1 MTGIRRLAVALAA
14 AGTLTFATGA
24 SALPILDLL
33 LPANAPGAVAQ
44 PATNITLSG
53 AQLNGTVHPNG
64 HGTKYFFEYGTTI
77 AYGKKSKE
85 VGISGGASWT
95 AVSTTLTGLQEDT
108 TYHFRVVAKGDGT
121 TRSDDL
127 TFKTASS
134 APPPGGDPGPGTD
147 PGTDPGSDPGTPGS
161 SDPGSPATDGQS
173 GAVVEPRLG
182 KSVLVAPGDGELFV
196 RKPGSSSFKALE
208 SGSQLPM
215 GTEVDASSG
224 SIALTSA
231 LPGGD
236 VQTGRFGGGRFVIRQ
251 GRAGYVDLYLRGPVC
266 QRSKAKH
273 SLTVASAARRKPKR
287 RLWGADHGGRF
298 RTHGKN
304 SHATVRGT
312 RWVVGDTCAGTLTRV
327 SSGQVVVRDTVRGK
341 SIVLDARERYLA
353 RPRHKRHR

>member
-1 MTGIRRLAVALAA
+1 MTGIRRLAVAITAAVALA
-14 AGTLTFATGA
+14 FATSA

-33 LPANAPGAVAQ
+33 LPARAPGAAAQ
-44 PATNITLSG
+44 PATNVTVSG
-53 AQLNGTVHPNG
+53 AQLNGIVHPNG

-77 AYGKKSKE
+77 AYGKKSTE

-147 PGTDPGSDPGTPGS
+147 PAPTRARPGTPGS

-173 GAVVEPRLG
+173 GAVVEPKLG

-231 LPGGD
+231 LPGGTPD
-236 VQTGRFGGGRFVIRQ
+236 RQ
-251 GRAGYVDLYLRGPVC
+251 VRRRALHGPPGPRRLRRPVPARPRC

-273 SLTVASAARRKPKR
+273 SLTVASAARRKPRR

-298 RTHGKN
+298 RTHGKQQPRDRAR
-304 SHATVRGT
+304 HPL
-312 RWVVGDTCAGTLTRV
+312 VVGDTCKGTLTKV
-327 SSGQVVVRDTVRGK
+327 TEGSRGRARLPKKK
-341 SIVLDARERYLA
+341 SMLVKAGKRYLA
-353 RPRHKRHR
+353 RPRR

>member
-1 MTGIRRLAVALAA
+1 M
-14 AGTLTFATGA
+14 
-24 SALPILDLL
+24 
-33 LPANAPGAVAQ
+33 
-44 PATNITLSG
+44 
-53 AQLNGTVHPNG
+53 
-64 HGTKYFFEYGTTI
+64 
-77 AYGKKSKE
+77 
-85 VGISGGASWT
+85 
-95 AVSTTLTGLQEDT
+95 
-108 TYHFRVVAKGDGT
+108 
-121 TRSDDL
+121 
-127 TFKTASS
+127 
-134 APPPGGDPGPGTD
+134 
-147 PGTDPGSDPGTPGS
+147 
-161 SDPGSPATDGQS
+161 
-173 GAVVEPRLG
+173 
-182 KSVLVAPGDGELFV
+182 

-287 RLWGADHGGRF
+287 RLWGADHGGGS

-353 RPRHKRHR
+353 RPRHERHRWRRPMRSVYKAVSVTLALRSAAGVRDRHRDPGDGGPRRARARDPEGTLRRPRPAATERRGGGLRRRGHGVRRPPAHRGRSRARFTPARIDRLHAAGAKLIAYDVQFTEPTQAARGHGAVRLDRPGRRCDSARPGARRQRSHERPRRRREPRRG